1 MSRIFLSIKLE
12 VWKTCHICLRMYV
25 DVLKVLFHFHH
36 LRSSLWTGPYILMHI
51 KLLEIDLVNWSIIKV
66 AIPVGSTSRDLIFML
81 YSSHIVYAS
90 GVSLWSMHVLRAQ
103 TLNSQYL
110 KSQTGHTHILPLFE
124 STIDPLLH
132 VELSF
137 LSLFFVKDCCKS
149 KKLCRRFVRF

>member
-1 MSRIFLSIKLE
+1 MIFNIISFIRCRLSFIVKNFSINQIGSL
-12 VWKTCHICLRMYV
+12 KNLSYLSAYV

-51 KLLEIDLVNWSIIKV
+51 KLLEIALVNWSIIKV

-132 VELSF
+132 IELSF
-137 LSLFFVKDCCKS
+137 LSLF
-149 KKLCRRFVRF
+149 L